1 MKGQLIHKVFS
12 LFERLL
18 EARCVAQVNSVLVPV
33 LIPEMRPFPW
43 LSTSHCKLCFR
54 VETEMTEQSRTLG
67 RWSIQSPTFPQGKK
81 KNPNIFFFVKVI
93 IDWLK
98 AKLGTNHMGMSVIRL
113 D

>member
-1 MKGQLIHKVFS
+1 M
-12 LFERLL
+12 
-18 EARCVAQVNSVLVPV
+18 AQVNSVPGSV
-33 LIPEMRPFPW
+33 LIPEMRPCPW
-43 LSTSHCKLCFR
+43 LSTSHCNLCSR
-54 VETEMTEQSRTLG
+54 VGIEVTEKSRTLG
-67 RWSIQSPTFPQGKK
+67 RWSIQSPTFPQEERKK